1 MDGRGPTAIAARS
14 AMPTLSGVDLVL
26 AIIGASIASWFA
38 WELYAAYRRR
48 PRLHAEVWTAA
59 FVAYAGATWALVFG
73 LGFGWTSFS
82 FRSFYYLGA
91 IANISLLAAG
101 SIALANERVGRGVL
115 RVVSLWLVFGF
126 FATFLASFANPLPET
141 GIPHGSEIF
150 DFTFSIDAL
159 TLPGP
164 RVFAAV
170 SGSVGSVVVIA
181 LALVTAVRV
190 RTSNRALAGGNLLI
204 VAGTLA
210 PAIGGSLTAIG
221 ESSSLALSLAVGITL
236 LWFGYRI
243 ASAARS
249 GERGAPVAQP
259 SEDRRI
265 PG

>member
-1 MDGRGPTAIAARS
+1 M
-14 AMPTLSGVDLVL
+14 L

-38 WELYAAYRRR
+38 RELFASYRDR
-48 PRLHAEVWTAA
+48 PRLHAEIWTAA

-101 SIALANERVGRGVL
+101 SVALASERMGRGVV

-126 FATFLASFANPLPET
+126 FATFLAGFANPLPAE

-150 DFTFSIDAL
+150 DFTFAIDAL

-170 SGSVGSVVVIA
+170 SGSVGSIVVIV
-181 LALVTAVRV
+181 LALSTAVRV
-190 RTSNRALAGGNLLI
+190 RASNRPLARGNLLI

-210 PAIGGSLTAIG
+210 PAIGGSLTAVG
-221 ESSSLALSLAVGITL
+221 ESSALAVSLAAGITL
-236 LWFGYRI
+236 LWFGYRT

-249 GERGAPVAQP
+249 GGHGVTVTVPAGPERT
-259 SEDRRI
+259 SD
-265 PG
+265 